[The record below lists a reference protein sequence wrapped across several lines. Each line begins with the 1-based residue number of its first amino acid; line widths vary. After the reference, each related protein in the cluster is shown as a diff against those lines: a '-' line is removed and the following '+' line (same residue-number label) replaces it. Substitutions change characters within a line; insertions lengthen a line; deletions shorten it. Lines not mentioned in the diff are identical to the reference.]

1 MTTTQQALK
10 TGQEAGKTGREAG
23 KESGAAQARGREDE
37 LVVRPAVDIF
47 EDAHGI
53 MVVAEIPGVSKDRL
67 NVHADRNNL
76 HIEGEAVID
85 MPKGMEAVY
94 ADVQST
100 RYARS
105 FTLSGELETDAIDA
119 KLKDGVLTIR
129 IPKRAEYRPRKVEVR
144 AG

>member
-1 MTTTQQALK
+1 MANTQDL
-10 TGQEAGKTGREAG
+10 GKTEQQVRKAD
-23 KESGAAQARGREDE
+23 SAPAQPRVREDE

-47 EDAHGI
+47 EDPHGI
-53 MVVAEIPGVSKDRL
+53 MVVAEMPGVSKDRL
-67 NVHADRNNL
+67 SIQADRNSL
-76 HIEGEAVID
+76 TIEGEALIN
-85 MPKGMEAVY
+85 MPAGMEAIY

-119 KLKDGVLTIR
+119 RLKDGVLTIR

-144 AG
+144 VG